1 MQCKSFFVSA
11 KFKAPAKRSQHFNST
26 NLNIVVGSA
35 FASSGQTIATFECSI
50 SQHCWAQHVH
60 PFGHPVAT
68 TTSCNIYKLDK
79 KDLTV
84 SNLSQQHPTPHNMLQ
99 HVATGLP
106 NSHNMLLT
114 TKLPYAAMNCCDRL
128 AGA

>member
-50 SQHCWAQHVH
+50 SQHGWAQHVH
-60 PFGHPVAT
+60 AFGHPVAT

-79 KDLTV
+79 KDLT
-84 SNLSQQHPTPHNMLQ
+84 SFKFEPATPNTSQ
-99 HVATGLP
+99 HVATRG
-106 NSHNMLLT
+106 NRVAKFT
-114 TKLPYAAMNCCDRL
+114 
-128 AGA
+128 